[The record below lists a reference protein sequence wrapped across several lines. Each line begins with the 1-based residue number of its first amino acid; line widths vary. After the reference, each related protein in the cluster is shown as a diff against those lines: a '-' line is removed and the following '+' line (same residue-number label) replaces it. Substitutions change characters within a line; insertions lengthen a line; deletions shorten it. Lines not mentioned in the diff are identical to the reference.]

1 MSVETV
7 RGGLF
12 YGWIVV
18 GAAAVVLLVIFG
30 MAYSFAAFF
39 PALTAEFGAT
49 RGDTSLVF
57 ALAGFLYFGIGG
69 ISGALA
75 DRFGP
80 KPIVVTGIV
89 LIAIALALTGLA
101 ARLWQIYALYGLG
114 LGIGIGLAYV
124 PAIGAVQRWFVRQRG
139 LASGIAVSGIGVGT
153 LLAPPVASALIAGYG
168 WRGAYLGLAVITAI
182 VGLGA
187 ALLIEASPAG
197 RGLGPDGDPASPQAA
212 SIAAAGPTLREAL
225 ATPAFR
231 LLYLS
236 AVLVSFSIFIPFVHL
251 AAYARDAGHAESVA
265 VWLVGLIGLGSL
277 GGRFL
282 VGLVADRLGRK
293 PAMALC
299 FVGIAL
305 MMLLWWSSTAV
316 VVLAVF
322 AVVFG
327 ACYGGF
333 VALAPA
339 LAADYFAGR
348 SLTAIIGVY
357 YSSVAFGTLLGP
369 TLAGY
374 AYDIAGS
381 YDLPIV
387 ASALLS
393 VAGGVVILRLP
404 ARTSGVPGA
413 TKAG

>member
-12 YGWIVV
+12 YGWVIVA
-18 GAAAVVLLVIFG
+18 AAAVAMLVIFG

-39 PALTAEFGAT
+39 PALAEEFGAT

-57 ALAGFLYFGIGG
+57 AVAGFLYFGIGG
-69 ISGALA
+69 LSGALA
-75 DRFGP
+75 DRIGP
-80 KPIVVTGIV
+80 KPVIAVGIV
-89 LIAIALALTGLA
+89 LIAAALAFTGVA
-101 ARLWQIYALYGLG
+101 ARLWQVYVLYGLG

-124 PAIGAVQRWFVRQRG
+124 PAIGTVQRWFVRQRG
-139 LASGIAVSGIGVGT
+139 LASGITVSGIGVGT
-153 LLAPPVASALIAGYG
+153 LLAPPLASALIAAYG
-168 WRGAYLGLAVITAI
+168 WRGAYFALAVITAV

-187 ALLIEASPAG
+187 ALLIEASPAS
-197 RGLGPDGDPASPQAA
+197 RGLGPDGDPPQPQAA
-212 SIAAAGPTLREAL
+212 MTAAAGPTLSEAL
-225 ATPAFR
+225 GTPAFR

-251 AAYARDAGHAESVA
+251 AAYARDVGHTEQVA

-282 VGLVADRLGRK
+282 VGFLADRFGRK

-305 MMLLWWSSTAV
+305 MMLLWWSSTAAV
-316 VVLAVF
+316 ALAAF

-327 ACYGGF
+327 TCYGGF

-348 SLTAIIGVY
+348 SLTSIIGVY
-357 YSSVAFGTLLGP
+357 YSSVAVGTLLGP

-374 AYDIAGS
+374 AYDAAGS
-381 YDLPIV
+381 YDLPILG
-387 ASALLS
+387 SALLS
-393 VAGGVVILRLP
+393 LAGALVILRLP
-404 ARTSGVPGA
+404 ARDINKG
-413 TKAG
+413 

>member
-1 MSVETV
+1 MSVKAAQ
-7 RGGLF
+7 GGLF

-39 PALTAEFGAT
+39 PALAGEFGAT

-69 ISGALA
+69 LSGALA
-75 DRFGP
+75 DRVGP
-80 KPIVVTGIV
+80 KPVVVAGIV
-89 LIAIALALTGLA
+89 LIAAALALTGFA
-101 ARLWQIYALYGLG
+101 ARLWQVYVLYGLG

-153 LLAPPVASALIAGYG
+153 LLAPPVASALIDAYG
-168 WRGAYLGLAVITAI
+168 WRGAYLGLAAMTAV

-187 ALLIEASPAG
+187 ALLIEASPAA
-197 RGLGPDGDPASPQAA
+197 RGLGTDGDPPTPQTAA
-212 SIAAAGPTLREAL
+212 MAAVGPSLRDAL

-251 AAYARDAGHAESVA
+251 AAYARDAGHGEAVA

-282 VGLVADRLGRK
+282 VGMLADRLGRK
-293 PAMALC
+293 PAMAMC
-299 FVGIAL
+299 FIGIAT

-316 VVLAVF
+316 AVLAVF
-322 AVVFG
+322 ALVFG
-327 ACYGGF
+327 TCYGGF

-339 LAADYFAGR
+339 LAADHFAGR
-348 SLTAIIGVY
+348 SITAIIGVY
-357 YSSVAFGTLLGP
+357 YSAVAFGTLLGP

-374 AYDIAGS
+374 AYDVAGA
-381 YDLPIV
+381 YDLPIL

-393 VAGGVVILRLP
+393 LAGAAVIMRLP
-404 ARTSGVPGA
+404 ARRV
-413 TKAG
+413 

>member
-1 MSVETV
+1 MSVATA
-7 RGGLF
+7 RGGVF

-18 GAAAVVLLVIFG
+18 AAAAAVLLVVFG

-39 PALTAEFGAT
+39 PALAAEFGAT

-69 ISGALA
+69 ISGAMA

-80 KPIVVTGIV
+80 RPIVVAGILLV
-89 LIAIALALTGLA
+89 AVALALTGLA
-101 ARLWQIYALYGLG
+101 AKLWQVYALYGLG

-153 LLAPPVASALIAGYG
+153 LLAPPVASALIEAYG
-168 WRGAYLGLAVITAI
+168 WRGAYLGLAVIAAV

-187 ALLIEASPAG
+187 ALLIEANPAA
-197 RGLGPDGDPASPQAA
+197 RGLGPDGDPPLPHAA
-212 SIAAAGPTLREAL
+212 AMAAGPSLRDAL
-225 ATPAFR
+225 ATLAFR
-231 LLYLS
+231 RLYLS

-251 AAYARDAGHAESVA
+251 AAYARDAGHGEAVA

-282 VGLVADRLGRK
+282 VGFLADRLGRK

-299 FVGIAL
+299 FLGIAA
-305 MMLLWWSSTAV
+305 MMLLWWSTTAIAL
-316 VVLAVF
+316 LAVF
-322 AVVFG
+322 ALVFG
-327 ACYGGF
+327 SCYGGF

-339 LAADYFAGR
+339 LAADHFAGR
-348 SLTAIIGVY
+348 SITAIIGVY
-357 YSSVAFGTLLGP
+357 YSAVAFGTLLGP

-374 AYDIAGS
+374 AYDFAGS
-381 YDLPIV
+381 YDLPIL
-387 ASALLS
+387 ASAALS
-393 VAGGVVILRLP
+393 LAGAAVVMRLP
-404 ARTSGVPGA
+404 ARRA
-413 TKAG
+413 

>member
-1 MSVETV
+1 MSVTAA

-12 YGWIVV
+12 YGWVV
-18 GAAAVVLLVIFG
+18 VAAAAIVLLVIFG

-69 ISGALA
+69 LSGAAA
-75 DRFGP
+75 DRIGP
-80 KPIVVTGIV
+80 KPVVVAGIV
-89 LIAIALALTGLA
+89 LIAAALALTGFA
-101 ARLWQIYALYGLG
+101 ERLWQVYALYGLG
-114 LGIGIGLAYV
+114 LGIGVGLAYV
-124 PAIGAVQRWFVRQRG
+124 PVIGAVQRWFVRQRG

-153 LLAPPVASALIAGYG
+153 MLAPPLASALIDAHG
-168 WRGAYLGLAVITAI
+168 WRGAYLGLAVIAAV

-197 RGLGPDGDPASPQAA
+197 RGLGPDGDVPVPQAA
-212 SIAAAGPTLREAL
+212 AMMAGPSLREAL

-251 AAYARDAGHAESVA
+251 AAYARDVGHSEAVA

-277 GGRFL
+277 AGRFL
-282 VGLVADRLGRK
+282 VGMLADRLGRK

-299 FVGIAL
+299 FIGIAA

-316 VVLAVF
+316 IVLAAF
-322 AVVFG
+322 ALVFG
-327 ACYGGF
+327 SCYGGF

-339 LAADYFAGR
+339 LAADHFAGR
-348 SLTAIIGVY
+348 SITAIIGVY
-357 YSSVAFGTLLGP
+357 YSAVAFGTLLGP

-374 AYDIAGS
+374 AYDVAGS
-381 YDLPIV
+381 YDLPIL

-393 VAGGVVILRLP
+393 LAGAGVILRLP
-404 ARTSGVPGA
+404 ARRG
-413 TKAG
+413 

>member
-1 MSVETV
+1 MSVDSV

-12 YGWIVV
+12 YGWVV
-18 GAAAVVLLVIFG
+18 VAAACIVLLVIFG

-75 DRFGP
+75 DRIGP
-80 KPIVVTGIV
+80 KPVILVGIV
-89 LIAIALALTGLA
+89 LIALSLALTGLA
-101 ARLWQIYALYGLG
+101 ARLWQVYALYGVG

-124 PAIGAVQRWFVRQRG
+124 PAIGTVQRWFVRQRG
-139 LASGIAVSGIGVGT
+139 LASGIAVSGIGLGT
-153 LLAPPVASALIAGYG
+153 LLAPPVASALIGAHG
-168 WRGAYLGLAVITAI
+168 WRGAYLGLAVITAVI
-182 VGLGA
+182 GLGA
-187 ALLIEASPAG
+187 ALLIEASPAA
-197 RGLGPDGDPASPQAA
+197 RGLGPDGDPPAPQAA
-212 SIAAAGPTLREAL
+212 AVANSGPTLREAL
-225 ATPAFR
+225 VTPAFR
-231 LLYLS
+231 LLYGS

-251 AAYARDAGHAESVA
+251 AAYARDAGHPEAVA

-282 VGLVADRLGRK
+282 VGLLADRLGRK

-299 FVGIAL
+299 FVGIAA

-316 VVLAVF
+316 TVLAAF
-322 AVVFG
+322 AIVFG
-327 ACYGGF
+327 TCYGGF

-339 LAADYFAGR
+339 LAADHFAGR
-348 SLTAIIGVY
+348 NITAIIGVY
-357 YSSVAFGTLLGP
+357 YSAVAFGTLLGP

-374 AYDIAGS
+374 AYDVAGS
-381 YDLPIV
+381 YDLPIL
-387 ASALLS
+387 ASAALS
-393 VAGGVVILRLP
+393 LAGAAVIMRLP
-404 ARTSGVPGA
+404 ARQG
-413 TKAG
+413 